1 MKLFQKSRKQILP
14 VLKNHFFPFLL
25 LICVITSCNA
35 PSTEPVD
42 ASTKAQ
48 YSSHDPVIMAYYV
61 PERDFQPEK
70 IPVEKLTHIIF
81 SFTKVIDGEMKFQN
95 EEVNGPKLQALVNQ
109 KARNPMLKVMIA
121 CGGWGADGFSD
132 MALTEESRE
141 KFITSAKDFIQKYKL
156 DGMDMDWEYPGISGA
171 GTMAR
176 PEDKDNFTA
185 LMKGLREM
193 LDSLETP
200 QTLTFA
206 SAGWKRYYDFVDMD
220 EVMKYADYTNVMTYD
235 QVSGNSIYTGHHT
248 PLAEV
253 KSAEIEGTPFQ
264 LHLDSLFKAGRS
276 QDPDPRS
283 AEKIVDFLIKTGVN
297 PHQIVIGSAFY
308 GRVWKGVPP
317 ANNGLYQLAKGMHIG
332 WMAYSQIREKYENNP
347 EFERYWD
354 AMAQAPFMYSRQ
366 DSLFVSYDDT
376 VSVALKT
383 QYTMEKGLGG
393 IMFWEL
399 GNDTKEDGSLL
410 DAIYEATKM

>member
-1 MKLFQKSRKQILP
+1 MKI
-14 VLKNHFFPFLL
+14 HFLSFLL
-25 LICVITSCNA
+25 LICVITSCSA
-35 PSTEPVD
+35 PTAEPLD
-42 ASTKAQ
+42 TSTKTQ
-48 YSSHDPVIMAYYV
+48 YSTPDPVIMAYYV
-61 PERDFQPEK
+61 PERNFKPEEV
-70 IPVEKLTHIIF
+70 PVEQLTHIIF

-95 EEVNGPKLQALVNQ
+95 EEVNGPKLHALVNQ
-109 KARNPMLKVMIA
+109 KARNPDLKVMIA

-141 KFITSAKDFIQKYKL
+141 KFITSAKDFIQKYEL

-176 PEDKDNFTA
+176 PEDTKNFTA

-193 LDSLETP
+193 LNSFDSP
-200 QTLTFA
+200 KVLTFA
-206 SAGWKRYYDFVDMD
+206 SAGWKRYYDFVNMD

-248 PLAEV
+248 PLSGV
-253 KSAEIEGTPFQ
+253 KSDEMEGTPFQ
-264 LHLDSLFKAGRS
+264 AHLDSLYTSGRN
-276 QDPDPRS
+276 QDPDARS
-283 AEKIVDFLIKTGVN
+283 AEKIVDFLINKGVD
-297 PHQIVIGSAFY
+297 PKQIVIGSAFY

-317 ANNGLYQLAKGMHIG
+317 KNNGLYQLAKGMHIG
-332 WMAYSQIREKYENNP
+332 WMAYHQIRDKYESDP

-354 AMAQAPFMYSRQ
+354 EKAQAPFLYHRQ

-410 DAIYEATKM
+410 DAIYQATKK